1 MVQVTIPVR
10 AVGVSK
16 NKKKMVNTF
25 GNCIFHVYG
34 EQTPLNRLLSF
45 FGTSRDLANI
55 INCAKF
61 YIDRSRGY
69 GGVEVQKSHVIPIGK
84 RSRP

>member
-1 MVQVTIPVR
+1 MVQVAIPVR
-10 AVGVSK
+10 AVGVRK
-16 NKKKMVNTF
+16 NKKKVNMRSS

-45 FGTSRDLANI
+45 FCTSRDLADV

-61 YIDRSRGY
+61 HIDRSRGY
-69 GGVEVQKSHVIPIGK
+69 GVAGVQKSHVPIGK
-84 RSRP
+84 WSRP